1 MDISK
6 STHASRPPV
15 VAVIVTCLGVVLAV
29 RPAFAHGFG
38 QRYDLPVPLWLWVS
52 GAALAVAL
60 SFVVMG
66 LFIRGT
72 PGLHGYPR
80 ANLLRWRVGPL
91 LTHPVVTIT
100 AKAVG
105 VILLGLVVVTGI
117 VGSQN
122 PSRNPAPTLVWV
134 LWWVGFAYISALI
147 GNLWAL
153 VNPWSTLFA
162 WAENLFNDSD
172 HEPGLRFR
180 YPKGLGVWPAVAL
193 FLAFAWVELVF
204 AGRALPANL
213 ALFAVVYSLITWTGM
228 ALFGRAVWLVHGDP
242 FALAF
247 GVLARFSPTE
257 VRVTDPAVCRMCP
270 IDCRDR
276 RGECVDCYTCFA
288 RAREAE
294 RELNVRPFAVG
305 LLRDAPL
312 SASMM
317 TFVVLL
323 LSTVTF
329 DGFTATPAWADAESA
344 LYAALPA
351 LGSSRLAAIGT
362 LGLLTFP
369 ALFLGIYSGFA
380 HWMATAGGR
389 PTAAGPIA
397 RAFVLSLVP
406 IAIGYHLAHYFTY
419 LLIQG
424 QLVIP
429 LASDPLARGWDL
441 LGTTGHRPDIGV
453 VGARFAWYTAVLAI
467 VLGHIVAVF
476 VAHVT
481 ALREFESRG
490 VALRSQYPMLA
501 LMVGYT
507 MLSLWIVAQPIVETG
522 APG

>member
-1 MDISK
+1 MCEAARTRRTS
-6 STHASRPPV
+6 A
-15 VAVIVTCLGVVLAV
+15 VALLAAGIGTALAV

-38 QRYDLPVPLWLWVS
+38 QRYDLPVPLWLWVG

-80 ANLLRWRVGPL
+80 VNLLRLSLGRL
-91 LTHPVVTIT
+91 LSHPAVTT
-100 AKAVG
+100 TLKTVG
-105 VILLGLVVVTGI
+105 VILLGLVVIVGI
-117 VGSQN
+117 AGSQN

-134 LWWVGFAYISALI
+134 LWWVGFAYVSALV

-153 VNPWSTLFA
+153 VNPWNTLFA
-162 WAENLFNDSD
+162 WVEALLNDPDRKSG
-172 HEPGLRFR
+172 PRLR

-193 FLAFAWVELVF
+193 FVAFAWIELVF
-204 AGRALPANL
+204 GGRALPANL
-213 ALFAVVYSLITWTGM
+213 ALLTVAYSLVTWTGM
-228 ALFGRAVWLVHGDP
+228 ALFGRAVWLVYGDP

-247 GVLARFSPTE
+247 GVLSRFSPTE
-257 VRVTDPAVCRMCP
+257 VRVTDAMICGTCP
-270 IDCRDR
+270 LDCRDR
-276 RGECVDCYTCFA
+276 RGECVDCYACFA
-288 RAREAE
+288 RAREVG

-312 SASMM
+312 SASM
-317 TFVVLL
+317 TVFVVLL

-329 DGFTATPAWADAESA
+329 DGFTATPAWAAAESA
-344 LYAALPA
+344 LYTAVPA
-351 LGSSRLAAIGT
+351 LGPARLAAIGT

-369 ALFLGIYSGFA
+369 AVFLAVYLGFA
-380 HWMATAGGR
+380 HWMASAGRR
-389 PTAAGPIA
+389 PAAAVA

-424 QLVIP
+424 QLIVP

-441 LGTTGHRPDIGV
+441 LGTAGHRPDIGV
-453 VGARFAWYTAVLAI
+453 VGARFAWYTAVIAI

-481 ALREFESRG
+481 ALREFGNRG
-490 VALRSQYPMLA
+490 LALRSQYPMLA

-507 MLSLWIVAQPIVETG
+507 VVSLWIVAQPIVETG